1 MIDCIAHMVNIY
13 MNENI
18 WTNKMVFD
26 CNQPT
31 SVDVNA
37 KLHLLFLANIEE
49 ILEDGNLNGYFYCFL
64 IVESKEKVC
73 K

>member
-1 MIDCIAHMVNIY
+1 MKIFEQIKWY
-13 MNENI
+13 
-18 WTNKMVFD
+18 FD

-49 ILEDGNLNGYFYCFL
+49 ILEDENSKGFFL
-64 IVESKEKVC
+64 LFSDS
-73 K
+73 

>member
-1 MIDCIAHMVNIY
+1 
-13 MNENI
+13 
-18 WTNKMVFD
+18 MVFD